1 MSAFLKRKSE
11 GFKAYA
17 LRDALIILKHE
28 TAMENFN
35 LSVKKIGVTVT
46 LGSMGRNYVYKE

>member
-1 MSAFLKRKSE
+1 MSAFLKRESE